1 MLFNALGFALN
12 NQFGFQ
18 TAATPFM
25 EGIIDLHHNLFF
37 FMILIFTFVFWT
49 IINCIFYFVTAEK
62 FIIFYEKHLY
72 NPFAGIVNGSH
83 YYTLESPLVSDLIIK
98 FFNIKNSIIKNILVK
113 LFNFDSD
120 VTSWAKFKN
129 RSLFLRFN
137 HGTVIEFVWTIAPCL
152 ILAIIAV
159 QSFNLLYSA
168 EDVTN
173 AYICI
178 KVIGHQWYWTYE
190 YSYDYDTIAPKGNN
204 NEGPSNNEHL
214 VHPFFYFYSDFFNN
228 YQSVEAFFEF
238 IDNVDYL
245 SWLRIYYYRDPVR
258 AAASTVLQFFSSMED
273 FELPFDY
280 FSLFFDEGQAGDLAC
295 TFFFLTGL
303 FVAPFTALELT
314 YDIEGIDNSFFI
326 KSAFAISC
334 FLNDY
339 NWRTTD
345 EMFDFFHHFM
355 YDRAIYEDVI
365 YEYICEKRTII
376 PRSDIEIWA
385 YFKDIF
391 NLDSTHKA
399 INSDIHIIKHV
410 NITSYMVP
418 TDDLN
423 TGDLRLLECDKVL
436 YVPAHVHINFYVTAV
451 DVLHSWAI
459 PSLGVKMDAIPGRL
473 NMISTYIAR
482 TGVYYGQCSEI
493 CGINHGFMPIV
504 LIAYEV

>member
-1 MLFNALGFALN
+1 MLFNALGFSLN

-37 FMILIFTFVFWT
+37 FMILIFTFVLWT
-49 IINCIFYFVTAEK
+49 IVNCIFYFVTAEK
-62 FIIFYEKHLY
+62 FIIFYEKHLH
-72 NPFAGIVNGSH
+72 NPFAGLISGSH
-83 YYTLESPLVSDLIIK
+83 YYSLESPLVSDLIIK
-98 FFNIKNSIIKNILVK
+98 FFNIKNLALKNIIVK

-137 HGTVIEFVWTIAPCL
+137 HGTVIEFIWTIAPCL
-152 ILAIIAV
+152 ILAVIAV

-190 YSYDYDTIAPKGNN
+190 YSYDYDTIPSKNN
-204 NEGPSNNEHL
+204 NNL
-214 VHPFFYFYSDFFNN
+214 VHPFYYVYDAFLTNPSGDALFDLIETVRMDKWQTLSQIFDFIKQNGYHEFMFLGALDVDFVFKYFSIFNAED
-228 YQSVEAFFEF
+228 QA
-238 IDNVDYL
+238 VDC
-245 SWLRIYYYRDPVR
+245 
-258 AAASTVLQFFSSMED
+258 AATTIFLNKIFRT
-273 FELPFDY
+273 PFDY
-280 FSLFFDEGQAGDLAC
+280 
-295 TFFFLTGL
+295 
-303 FVAPFTALELT
+303 LE
-314 YDIEGIDNSFFI
+314 YGIDKWIPAARLHRDFSY
-326 KSAFAISC
+326 AI
-334 FLNDY
+334 FLNDNGIK
-339 NWRTTD
+339 NWED
-345 EMFDFFHHFM
+345 VFDFFHQYM
-355 YDRAIYEDVI
+355 YERAIHPHIICD
-365 YEYICEKRTII
+365 YICEKRNIV
-376 PRSDIEIWA
+376 PRSEKWFWLHA
-385 YFKDIF
+385 KEIF
-391 NLDSTHKA
+391 NPEIYNYKDS
-399 INSDIHIIKHV
+399 SDLHIIKHV

-418 TDDLN
+418 TDELN

-451 DVLHSWAI
+451 DVIHSWAI

>member
-1 MLFNALGFALN
+1 MLFNALGFSLN

-72 NPFAGIVNGSH
+72 NPFAGLISGSH
-83 YYTLESPLVSDLIIK
+83 YYSLESPLVSDLIIK
-98 FFNIKNSIIKNILVK
+98 FFNIKNSALKGIIIK

-190 YSYDYDTIAPKGNN
+190 YSYDYDTIPAKKMDDWPLI
-204 NEGPSNNEHL
+204 GP
-214 VHPFFYFYSDFFNN
+214 YYSYYENFFNN
-228 YQSVEAFFEF
+228 YKSADVFFDFLDDVEYIWWSSFNFNEW
-238 IDNVDYL
+238 D
-245 SWLRIYYYRDPVR
+245 IYAGD
-258 AAASTVLQFFSSMED
+258 D
-273 FELPFDY
+273 FRPDTLVPDIADRSFPFDY
-280 FSLFFDEGQAGDLAC
+280 FSLFTNENEAADLVSTLAFVNRLFALPFWFFEEGLDWDII
-295 TFFFLTGL
+295 GL
-303 FVAPFTALELT
+303 
-314 YDIEGIDNSFFI
+314 NSVFI
-326 KSAFAISC
+326 KDRLLYSF

-339 NWRTTD
+339 N
-345 EMFDFFHHFM
+345 
-355 YDRAIYEDVI
+355 
-365 YEYICEKRTII
+365 
-376 PRSDIEIWA
+376 
-385 YFKDIF
+385 FKTVDDIF
-391 NLDSTHKA
+391 NFYHMFMYERAVAPHIIYDYITSTRSIVPISEKWFWAYAREVFDLETYKSKA
-399 INSDIHIIKHV
+399 SSDLHIIKHV

-418 TDDLN
+418 TDELN

-451 DVLHSWAI
+451 DVIHSWAI
-459 PSLGVKMDAIPGRL
+459 PSLGIKMDAIPGRL